1 MRYYLVLNLSQFA
14 GPLSLPQGISIPS
27 KDRPGV
33 AYSDL
38 ESATRAAT
46 ELASKNPGAQYAVM
60 APSQIFEAQVPKII
74 EKIFNDQGELVV
86 RPTEE

>member
-1 MRYYLVLNLSQFA
+1 MRYFLVLNLSQFA
-14 GPLSLPQGISIPS
+14 VQPRGLISIPS
-27 KDRPGV
+27 KERPGV

-46 ELASKNPGAQYAVM
+46 ELASKNPGEQFAVM